1 MIKSMQ
7 MQMSAICLIIGIF
20 SLQYVHPV
28 KATDSESSV
37 SCWNR
42 FCDNR
47 YLRYSSDPNRDVIT
61 SSMNCKRPEKEC
73 YIEYDGS
80 REILGCRAAETPPP
94 PDIYCISSS
103 SRVCRCAHDYTI
115 RERSDEGVAYCNC
128 SNVDPEELPKTLW
141 QDENKIKDLIVTPIV
156 VIAVL
161 ALLVA
166 FAKVC
171 VTLLKVSW
179 NIYSAFQSRKKD
191 QMDAG
196 NEHHFRNTA
205 ASEVAEKR
213 EENNASINQE
223 TTNV

>member
-1 MIKSMQ
+1 
-7 MQMSAICLIIGIF
+7 MSVICLICGM
-20 SLQYVHPV
+20 LLLHCGHLV

-47 YLRYSSDPNRDVIT
+47 YLRYISDTYSHIIK
-61 SSMNCKRPEKEC
+61 SSMNCMRPEQEC
-73 YIEYDGS
+73 HIEYSGS
-80 REILGCRAAETPPP
+80 REILGCRDAETPPP
-94 PDIYCISSS
+94 PDIYCVSSS

-115 RERSDEGVAYCNC
+115 REKSDEGVAYCDC
-128 SNVDPEELPKTLW
+128 SDVDLEELPKTLW
-141 QDENKIKDLIVTPIV
+141 QDENKVKNLIVTPIV

-171 VTLLKVSW
+171 VLLLKVSG
-179 NIYSAFQSRKKD
+179 NLYLAFQSQKKD
-191 QMDAG
+191 QMNAG
-196 NEHHFRNTA
+196 EDHHFRNTA
-205 ASEVAEKR
+205 VSEDAEKG
-213 EENNASINQE
+213 EENDANNQE